1 MAVKKANKAV
11 EKEVEVQV
19 NPSVEE
25 TPEVPVDETPET
37 GADETSVDVE
47 AGVEKTAQNDVE
59 VQQEVEIPEVPVE
72 DETPDVQV
80 DTEAKVDTSN
90 KPEEKVKIRM
100 RVDHKCCIAMER
112 YDLVAG
118 KTYVVPRNVKNIL
131 NKAGLLAPL

>member
-19 NPSVEE
+19 NPSVE
-25 TPEVPVDETPET
+25 
-37 GADETSVDVE
+37 
-47 AGVEKTAQNDVE
+47 
-59 VQQEVEIPEVPVE
+59 
-72 DETPDVQV
+72 ETPDVQV